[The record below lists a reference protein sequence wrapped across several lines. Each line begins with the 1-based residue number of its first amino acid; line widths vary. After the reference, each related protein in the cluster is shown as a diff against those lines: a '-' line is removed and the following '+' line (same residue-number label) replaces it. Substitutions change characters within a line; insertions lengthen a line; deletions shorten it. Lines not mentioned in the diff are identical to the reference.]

1 MEIIKAYDEFTVNNM
16 IENACTEAVKVDRRK
31 RKERLAKKRQALKQK
46 LILNGLSLVLIVLG
60 VILANVI
67 KFDNGGCVVAALIG
81 LMGLV
86 IPFNM
91 EITW

>member
-16 IENACTEAVKVDRRK
+16 IENACIEAVKADRRK
-31 RKERLAKKRQALKQK
+31 RKERLAKKRKELKHK
-46 LILNGLSLVLIVLG
+46 LILKGLSLALVVLG
-60 VILANVI
+60 LTIPSVV
-67 KFDNGGCVVAALIG
+67 KFDNGGCIVGVLIG

-86 IPFNM
+86 VPFDM

>member
-16 IENACTEAVKVDRRK
+16 NENACAEAVKTDRRK
-31 RKERLAKKRQALKQK
+31 RKERLAKKRKELKQK
-46 LILNGLSLVLIVLG
+46 LILKGLSLALVVLG
-60 VILANVI
+60 LIIASVV
-67 KFDNGGCVVAALIG
+67 KFDNGGCIVAALIG